1 MSIEPREYRER
12 RRRFAERISAADK
25 DAAVVISRGGG
36 TFDRFANV
44 FYLTGHYQSYS
55 YLPETPGL
63 FTGRSHA
70 ALVVSA
76 SDEAMLCVSVPEID
90 PDRVAVDEVRYGD
103 DFAATI
109 AKACRDL
116 RADPARLA
124 VVGHDVMPAQ
134 MWLRLRELLGFK
146 ALHDLEDELAELRR
160 IKSPAEQ
167 SLVRAAAASGRRA
180 VTTFLQMIRPGTS
193 EAEAVAA
200 ATSTAVADGA
210 GVYFAAVSSGPQSGY
225 YSATPLPGYGTRRLK
240 DGDLVRLDLGI
251 VLDGYLCDFGR
262 TAVVGTPSGDQE
274 RLWVTLTEVLD
285 RVIDCLSPG
294 MATADLVAVGDEAL
308 ASAGVGMPTA
318 GPSGMYASYPA
329 HWGHGL
335 GLGWERPWLVGSE
348 PLTLE
353 PGMVLAI
360 ERAITLDGVGTAA
373 AEQNLLLTE
382 SGAELLTAGPG
393 GRWT

>member
-1 MSIEPREYRER
+1 MSVEPAEYRER
-12 RRRFAERISAADK
+12 RRRFAGCIRDSGM

-44 FYLTGHYQSYS
+44 FYLTGHYQSYA

-70 ALVVSA
+70 AVVVSA
-76 SDEAMLCVSVPEID
+76 SGEAVLCVSVPEVD
-90 PDRVAVDEVRYGD
+90 SGQLAVDEVRCGD
-103 DFAATI
+103 EFTAII

-116 RADPARLA
+116 GASPSRLA

-134 MWLRLRELLGFK
+134 MWLRLRELLGFDV
-146 ALHDLEDELAELRR
+146 LHDVEEQLASLRR

-167 SLVRAAAASGRRA
+167 ALVRAAAAVGRRA
-180 VTTFLQMIRPGTS
+180 VTEFLKMLRPGTNES
-193 EAEAVAA
+193 EAVAA
-200 ATSTAVADGA
+200 ATSAAVAAGA
-210 GVYFAAVSSGPQSGY
+210 GIYFAAVSSGPESGHY
-225 YSATPLPGYGTRRLK
+225 TATPLPGYGTRGLL
-240 DGDLVRLDLGI
+240 DGDLVRIDLGV
-251 VLDGYLCDFGR
+251 VLQGYLCDFGR
-262 TAVVGTPSGDQE
+262 TAVVGTPSADQG
-274 RLWVTLTEVLD
+274 RLWATLTGVLD
-285 RVIDCLSPG
+285 RVIDSLSPG
-294 MATADLVAVGDEAL
+294 MAAADLVAIGDEAL
-308 ASAGVGMPTA
+308 ASAGVGMGAA

-335 GLGWERPWLVGSE
+335 GLGWERPWLVRSE

-353 PGMVLAI
+353 PGMVLAV
-360 ERAITLDGVGTAA
+360 ERAITLDGVGTVA

-382 SGAELLTAGPG
+382 TGAELLTAGPN

>member
-1 MSIEPREYRER
+1 VSIEPAEYRER
-12 RRRFAERISAADK
+12 RRRFAGCISGAGM

-70 ALVVSA
+70 ALVLSA
-76 SDEAMLCVSVPEID
+76 SGEAVLCVSVPEVD
-90 PDRVAVDEVRYGD
+90 TGRLAVDDVRYGD
-103 DFAATI
+103 EFAATI

-116 RADPARLA
+116 GADPGRLA
-124 VVGHDVMPAQ
+124 VVGNDVMPAQ
-134 MWLRLRELLGFK
+134 MWLRLRDLLGFEVM
-146 ALHDLEDELAELRR
+146 HDLEDQLTALRR
-160 IKSPAEQ
+160 IKSQAER
-167 SLVRAAAASGRRA
+167 SLVRAAAAAGRRA
-180 VTTFLQMIRPGTS
+180 VTAFLKMLRPGTS

-200 ATSTAVADGA
+200 ATAVAVADGA

-225 YSATPLPGYGTRRLK
+225 YAATPLPGYGTRRLQ
-240 DGDLVRLDLGI
+240 DGDLVRIDLGI

-262 TAVVGTPSGDQE
+262 TAVVGTPSGDQD
-274 RLWVTLTEVLD
+274 RLWVTLTGALD
-285 RVIDCLSPG
+285 RVIDGLSPG

-308 ASAGVGMPTA
+308 ACAGVGTGAA

-335 GLGWERPWLVGSE
+335 GLGWERPWLVSSE
-348 PLTLE
+348 LLTLE
-353 PGMVLAI
+353 PGMVLAV
-360 ERAITLDGVGTAA
+360 ERAISLDGVGTVA

-382 SGAELLTAGPG
+382 TGAELLTAGPA

>member
-1 MSIEPREYRER
+1 MSIERAEYRER
-12 RRRFAERISAADK
+12 RRRFAACIGAAGM

-44 FYLTGHYQSYS
+44 FYLTGHYQAYS

-63 FTGRSHA
+63 FSGRSHA

-76 SDEAMLCVSVPEID
+76 SDQAVLCVSVPEVD
-90 PDRVAVDEVRYGD
+90 TGRLAVDDVRYGG

-116 RADPARLA
+116 AADPGRLA

-134 MWLRLRELLGFK
+134 MWLRLRDLLGFE
-146 ALHDLEDELAELRR
+146 ALHDLEDQLAALRR

-167 SLVRAAAASGRRA
+167 SLVRAAAATGRRA
-180 VTTFLQMIRPGTS
+180 VSTFLKMLRPGTS

-200 ATSTAVADGA
+200 ATAVAVADGA

-225 YSATPLPGYGTRRLK
+225 YAATPLPGYGTRRLQ
-240 DGDLVRLDLGI
+240 DGDLVRIDLGI

-262 TAVVGTPSGDQE
+262 TAVVGTPSADQDC
-274 RLWVTLTEVLD
+274 LWVTLTEALD
-285 RVIDCLSPG
+285 RVIDGLSPG
-294 MATADLVAVGDEAL
+294 MATADLVAVGDDAL
-308 ASAGVGMPTA
+308 TSLGVGAPAA

-335 GLGWERPWLVGSE
+335 GLGWERPWLVSSE

-353 PGMVLAI
+353 PGMVLAV
-360 ERAITLDGVGTAA
+360 ERAITLDGIGTVA

-382 SGAELLTAGPG
+382 SGAELLTAGPC